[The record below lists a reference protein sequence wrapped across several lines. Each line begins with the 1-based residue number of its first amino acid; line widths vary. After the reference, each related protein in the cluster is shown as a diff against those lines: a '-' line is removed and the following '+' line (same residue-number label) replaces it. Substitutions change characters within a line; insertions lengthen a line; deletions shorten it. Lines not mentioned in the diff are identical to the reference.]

1 MRKTITL
8 LALLTILLTG
18 LSAAGL
24 ALASGDPASVSV
36 YLPTGQYAGP
46 RTSIESDGYIIRC
59 SGYLLDGIVTLDVT
73 SLASLTVYTTSASYR
88 IGGNGQYIFA
98 YTSDVDACINNSDT
112 TIAVYDALRR
122 SSSIIRPYHYSD
134 LMTNQLDRPI
144 VSQTSTQTDDDH
156 YTISGGYSFRGE
168 SLVYEFSTSGSGSV
182 TYPASLVTKADI
194 DSFMASYVAHTSIR
208 EVTNAL

>member
-59 SGYLLDGIVTLDVT
+59 SGTDAVFTSPFGDVSMQDGTLLAITGYDFDNPSIYLLDGIVTLDVT

-88 IGGNGQYIFA
+88 IGGNGQYH
-98 YTSDVDACINNSDT
+98 T
-112 TIAVYDALRR
+112 TTAI
-122 SSSIIRPYHYSD
+122 
-134 LMTNQLDRPI
+134 
-144 VSQTSTQTDDDH
+144 
-156 YTISGGYSFRGE
+156 
-168 SLVYEFSTSGSGSV
+168 
-182 TYPASLVTKADI
+182 
-194 DSFMASYVAHTSIR
+194 
-208 EVTNAL
+208 

>member
-59 SGYLLDGIVTLDVT
+59 SGTDAVFSSPFGETTRASICWTASSRWMSHRWPPSPSTRQAPATGSAETDST
-73 SLASLTVYTTSASYR
+73 SSPTPATSTRASTTP
-88 IGGNGQYIFA
+88 
-98 YTSDVDACINNSDT
+98 T
-112 TIAVYDALRR
+112 RR
-122 SSSIIRPYHYSD
+122 SPSMTRSGEAPRSS
-134 LMTNQLDRPI
+134 
-144 VSQTSTQTDDDH
+144 V
-156 YTISGGYSFRGE
+156 
-168 SLVYEFSTSGSGSV
+168 
-182 TYPASLVTKADI
+182 
-194 DSFMASYVAHTSIR
+194 HT
-208 EVTNAL
+208 TTAT